1 MVSSPAPPRRKPAK
15 KLANIDDG
23 DDYPH
28 EDFVVSDEDDDAFE
42 PMPNRRYRRE
52 NTPEMGPPITIDERM
67 AVLPGIHRAFIAQF
81 VDAARSL
88 EEKIR
93 NKHSLRKPFFSEA
106 NLREMAIDWTDT
118 LDKMMQ
124 ISDINADRVKSYGQ
138 QFVDL
143 VSQYQKNYDA
153 AMSDFT
159 DNRDLD
165 KNHQNVI
172 DLISDDEKLGLGE
185 EDESAVE
192 EAEAGSKYF
201 SKSKNGSNSRS
212 GNGSGRN
219 FPWAGEPEAKPS
231 SSRGGG
237 NSFRGKGRGGKRTW
251 SRKSNGSAS
260 GQSSSGVSRRK
271 FPVGAK
277 KSRASKAGGSN
288 SSRGSDLMR
297 SFGNNGG
304 GGMGG
309 GGIGMMPT

>member
-15 KLANIDDG
+15 KLATVDDG
-23 DDYPH
+23 DEYPH
-28 EDFVVSDEDDDAFE
+28 DDFVVSDEDDDAFD

-52 NTPEMGPPITIDERM
+52 DTPDMGPPITIDERM
-67 AVLPGIHRAFIAQF
+67 AILPELHRVYIAQF

-93 NKHSLRKPFFSEA
+93 NKHSLRKPFFTEA

-124 ISDINADRVKSYGQ
+124 IPDINADRVKSYGQ
-138 QFVDL
+138 PFVAL
-143 VSQYQKNYDA
+143 VAQYQRNYNEVMNDH
-153 AMSDFT
+153 T
-159 DNRDLD
+159 NNRDLD

-172 DLISDDEKLGLGE
+172 DLISDEEKLGLDE

-201 SKSKNGSNSRS
+201 SKSKTGSHSRS
-212 GNGSGRN
+212 GNASGRN
-219 FPWAGEPEAKPS
+219 FPWAGEPEAKSS
-231 SSRGGG
+231 SSRGGSD
-237 NSFRGKGRGGKRTW
+237 SFRGKGRGGKRAW

-260 GQSSSGVSRRK
+260 GQSSSGVSKRK
-271 FPVGAK
+271 FSGGSK
-277 KSRASKAGGSN
+277 KPRGSKAGSSN
-288 SSRGSDLMR
+288 SSKGSDLMR

>member
-1 MVSSPAPPRRKPAK
+1 MVSSPAPPRRKTAK
-15 KLANIDDG
+15 KLATVDDG
-23 DDYPH
+23 DEYPPD
-28 EDFVVSDEDDDAFE
+28 DFVVSDEDDDAFD

-52 NTPEMGPPITIDERM
+52 DTPDMGPPITIDERM
-67 AVLPGIHRAFIAQF
+67 AILPELHRVYIAQF

-93 NKHSLRKPFFSEA
+93 NKHNLRKPFFTEA

-138 QFVDL
+138 PFVAL
-143 VSQYQKNYDA
+143 VAQYQRNYNEVINDH
-153 AMSDFT
+153 T
-159 DNRDLD
+159 NNRDLD

-172 DLISDDEKLGLGE
+172 DLISDEEKLGLDE

-201 SKSKNGSNSRS
+201 SKSKNGSHSRS
-212 GNGSGRN
+212 GNASGRN
-219 FPWAGEPEAKPS
+219 FPWAGEPEAKSS
-231 SSRGGG
+231 SSRGGSD
-237 NSFRGKGRGGKRTW
+237 SFRGKGRGGKRVW

-260 GQSSSGVSRRK
+260 GQSSSGVSKRK
-271 FPVGAK
+271 FSGGSK
-277 KSRASKAGGSN
+277 KPRGSKAGSSN
-288 SSRGSDLMR
+288 SSKGSNLMR

>member
-1 MVSSPAPPRRKPAK
+1 MAI
-15 KLANIDDG
+15 L
-23 DDYPH
+23 
-28 EDFVVSDEDDDAFE
+28 
-42 PMPNRRYRRE
+42 
-52 NTPEMGPPITIDERM
+52 PE
-67 AVLPGIHRAFIAQF
+67 LHRVYIAQF

-93 NKHSLRKPFFSEA
+93 NKHSLRKPFFTEA

-118 LDKMMQ
+118 LEKMMQ

-138 QFVDL
+138 PFIAL
-143 VSQYQKNYDA
+143 VAQYQKGYNE
-153 AMSDFT
+153 AMDDYT
-159 DNRDLD
+159 NNRDLD

-172 DLISDDEKLGLGE
+172 DLISDDERLGLDE

-201 SKSKNGSNSRS
+201 SKSKNGSNAKS
-212 GNGSGRN
+212 GNASGRN

-237 NSFRGKGRGGKRTW
+237 DSFRGKGRGGKRTW

-260 GQSSSGVSRRK
+260 GHSSSGVSKRK
-271 FPVGAK
+271 FSGGAK
-277 KSRASKAGGSN
+277 KSRASKPGGSN
-288 SSRGSDLMR
+288 SSKGSDLMR

-304 GGMGG
+304 GGIGG